1 MAFKSE
7 GVQLENVLVDIEIF
21 LLIWQKISALKL
33 SFTVSLKWIFRTF
46 EPFFNILKENL
57 EIILDGVYENY
68 NRLVRFL
75 VGYFT

>member
-33 SFTVSLKWIFRTF
+33 SFTVSLK
-46 EPFFNILKENL
+46 
-57 EIILDGVYENY
+57 
-68 NRLVRFL
+68 
-75 VGYFT
+75 